1 MFFGA
6 RSDYLTSRFPV
17 GATVLI
23 HGQLDRFGEQWQIAH
38 PELLDPRQ
46 PEEGMLPVYRLV
58 QGLGQRRLRALL
70 RAAIVAGAGPARVAA
85 GRSPGG
91 AASWPSWN
99 GAIASRRIGRPT
111 PADLEPR
118 CAARRRLACDELA
131 RQPAGPRADA
141 RRAHAP
147 ARPGARGR
155 RDV

>member
-1 MFFGA
+1 MVTLRAVIERHRLAATGSRAPHRLGAHAAGEAVELVFFGA
-6 RSDYLTSRFPV
+6 RSDYLTTRFPV

-70 RAAIVAGAGPARVAA
+70 RTAIVAGAGPARVAA

-91 AASWPSWN
+91 AGVAELERGDRSRAS
-99 GAIASRRIGRPT
+99 
-111 PADLEPR
+111 
-118 CAARRRLACDELA
+118 
-131 RQPAGPRADA
+131 AG
-141 RRAHAP
+141 
-147 ARPGARGR
+147 
-155 RDV
+155 